1 MYFPL
6 PTTPY
11 HHRDF
16 YRLAAFCLTLLIG
29 LPALAQSGADVG
41 NPAGSSADAF
51 STASD
56 STASK
61 TISSDELASLVAPI
75 ALYPDALVAQILMA
89 STYPLEVVE
98 AARWIKAN
106 PELESDAL
114 EDAMQKQSWDPSVKS
129 LTAFPQVLAMM
140 NEKLTWANQLGQA
153 FLSDQKSVMNS
164 LQSLRQKAKAEG
176 NLETNSQQTVTV
188 KDQPTGSQSQTIIIQ
203 PSHPQVVYVPIYNP
217 TVVYGTWAYPMYQPY
232 YWYPPSYVYTR
243 STVSFGVGLTVGAAM
258 WGNCNWRSS
267 NVNINVNRYNNFNR
281 TKISNNNWNH
291 NSAHRR
297 GVSYGDKRLQ
307 NRYGGNQSLGA
318 KARDSFRG
326 RADKGR
332 QKIANGQAD
341 RFKGHKGQATRDKA
355 TNRIGGS
362 DKRTNRAS
370 GDARSGRRRN
380 DSAFGGMK
388 NGREAHRNSN
398 RGFSSRGGGFGSRG
412 GGFSGGGGRRG
423 GGGFG
428 GGGGR
433 HGGGGGGRRR

>member
-188 KDQPTGSQSQTIIIQ
+188 KDQPTGSLCPHLQ
-203 PSHPQVVYVPIYNP
+203 PNSGLRHLGIPHVPALLLVP
-217 TVVYGTWAYPMYQPY
+217 AKLCLHAVD
-232 YWYPPSYVYTR
+232 R
-243 STVSFGVGLTVGAAM
+243 LFR
-258 WGNCNWRSS
+258 CR
-267 NVNINVNRYNNFNR
+267 
-281 TKISNNNWNH
+281 
-291 NSAHRR
+291 AH
-297 GVSYGDKRLQ
+297 
-307 NRYGGNQSLGA
+307 
-318 KARDSFRG
+318 
-326 RADKGR
+326 
-332 QKIANGQAD
+332 
-341 RFKGHKGQATRDKA
+341 
-355 TNRIGGS
+355 
-362 DKRTNRAS
+362 
-370 GDARSGRRRN
+370 
-380 DSAFGGMK
+380 
-388 NGREAHRNSN
+388 
-398 RGFSSRGGGFGSRG
+398 
-412 GGFSGGGGRRG
+412 SGGRNVGQLQLA
-423 GGGFG
+423 
-428 GGGGR
+428 
-433 HGGGGGGRRR
+433 

>member
-61 TISSDELASLVAPI
+61 TISADELASLVAPI

-89 STYPLEVVE
+89 STYPLEIVE

-106 PELESDAL
+106 PDLESDAL

-164 LQSLRQKAKAEG
+164 LQSLRQKAKTEG
-176 NLETNSQQTVTV
+176 NLETNSQQTVT
-188 KDQPTGSQSQTIIIQ
+188 
-203 PSHPQVVYVPIYNP
+203 IYNP

-258 WGNCNWRSS
+258 WGNCNWYSS

-281 TKISNNNWNH
+281 TEIRNTNWNH
-291 NSAHRR
+291 NSEHRR
-297 GVSYGDKRLQ
+297 GVSYGNQRLQ

-355 TNRIGGS
+355 NNRIGS
-362 DKRTNRAS
+362 SEKRANRAS
-370 GDARSGRRRN
+370 GDARSGRRRK
-380 DSAFGGMK
+380 DSAFGGMQ

>member
-6 PTTPY
+6 PTNPY
-11 HHRDF
+11 QHRDF
-16 YRLAAFCLTLLIG
+16 HRLAAFCLTLLTC
-29 LPALAQSGADVG
+29 LPALAQSGADLG
-41 NPAGSSADAF
+41 NPARSPADAF
-51 STASD
+51 STAAD
-56 STASK
+56 SAASK
-61 TISSDELASLVAPI
+61 AISSDELASLVAPI

-89 STYPLEVVE
+89 STYPLEIVE

-106 PELESDAL
+106 PDLESDAL
-114 EDAMQKQSWDPSVKS
+114 EEAMQKQSWDPSVKS

-153 FLSDQKSVMNS
+153 FLSDQESVMNS
-164 LQSLRQKAKAEG
+164 VQSLRQMAKAEG

-188 KDQPTGSQSQTIIIQ
+188 QDQPTGSQSQTIIIQ
-203 PSHPQVVYVPIYNP
+203 PSHSQVVYVPIYNP

-232 YWYPPSYVYTR
+232 YWYPPTYVYTR
-243 STVSFGVGLTVGAAM
+243 AAVSFGVGLTVGAAM
-258 WGNCNWRSS
+258 WGNCNWHGS

-281 TKISNNNWNH
+281 TKISNNNWHH

-297 GVSYGDKRLQ
+297 GVSYGNKRLQ

-341 RFKGHKGQATRDKA
+341 RFKGHQGQGKRDQATSRLGGSEKRDK
-355 TNRIGGS
+355 
-362 DKRTNRAS
+362 RAS
-370 GDARSGRRRN
+370 GDARSGRTRK
-380 DSAFGGMK
+380 DSAFGGMQ

-398 RGFSSRGGGFGSRG
+398 RGFNSRGGGFGSRG

-433 HGGGGGGRRR
+433 HGGGGGRRR